1 MSGPTGERGAV
12 TVEAAISLCALVVVF
27 GVLLAGVVALF
38 GQLGCTDAAREAARL
53 LSRGQQ
59 QLAEDAVRNLAPAGA
74 KLAVHPVGETI
85 EVEVLAE
92 PVTGLLPG
100 VHLRG
105 EAFTVLEPGVGAGRD
120 TG

>member
-1 MSGPTGERGAV
+1 MSGPAGERGAV
-12 TVEAAISLCALVVVF
+12 TVEAAISLCALVAVF
-27 GVLLAGVVALF
+27 AVLLAGVAALF

-53 LSRGQQ
+53 LSRGQR
-59 QLAEDAVRNLAPAGA
+59 QLAEDAVRNLAPGGA
-74 KLAVHPVGETI
+74 RLAVHAVGDTL

-92 PVTGLLPG
+92 PAGGLLPG

-105 EAFTVLEPGVGAGRD
+105 EAFAVLEPGVGAGHD